1 MQQLPPV
8 SYSQKQSFF
17 FIRRRSAMP
26 VNGLLTIQDVSKRL
40 NVPVE
45 TLRRWRRARQGPHS
59 FKIGGQLRYR
69 PESIERYIKDQEQKE
84 AASA

>member
-1 MQQLPPV
+1 M
-8 SYSQKQSFF
+8 
-17 FIRRRSAMP
+17 A

-45 TLRRWRRARQGPHS
+45 TLRRWRRTGVGPHS

-69 PESIERYIKDQEQKE
+69 PENVERYIKQQEKE
-84 AASA
+84 AQSA